1 VAEIEEQWPGE
12 WMRGVLSLCVL
23 GVVARG
29 RTYGYAVAAEL
40 ARAGLGS
47 VKGGTLYPILTRL
60 EADGHVESTW
70 GAGESGP
77 GRKFFSA
84 TPAGHRHLA
93 DRAVQW
99 RTFAGRAASL
109 LPDPPPS
116 GPATPS
122 GGPARSEDLGTLEQE
137 PTRTTTGANR

>member
-1 VAEIEEQWPGE
+1 MATTETQWPGE

-29 RTYGYAVAAEL
+29 RTYGYAIAAEL
-40 ARAGLGS
+40 SQAGLGS

-60 EADGHVESTW
+60 EADGYVESSW

-77 GRKFFSA
+77 GRKFFRA

-93 DRAVQW
+93 ERTSQW
-99 RTFAGRAASL
+99 RTFATRAASL
-109 LPDPPPS
+109 LPPDDPDPDDPD
-116 GPATPS
+116 P
-122 GGPARSEDLGTLEQE
+122 DH
-137 PTRTTTGANR
+137 PTRTAGGPTDTTGAIR

>member
-1 VAEIEEQWPGE
+1 MAVAEDQWPGE

-40 ARAGLGS
+40 SRAGLGS

-60 EADGHVESTW
+60 EADGLVASSW

-84 TPAGHRHLA
+84 TPAGEQHLR
-93 DRAVQW
+93 DRAEAW
-99 RTFAGRAASL
+99 RTFTARAASL
-109 LPDPPPS
+109 LPD
-116 GPATPS
+116 GPTTQTS
-122 GGPARSEDLGTLEQE
+122 SSE
-137 PTRTTTGANR
+137 TGAIR